1 MTLGERIKFIRKKH
15 KISQIEFANVLGVSQ
30 THISKIE
37 TGKDNPS
44 SKLLYCISDL
54 FNVNVEW
61 IKSGTGEMCTDD
73 FELTMAEIT
82 LSFNKLLE
90 HSDEFEEIT
99 LLTALEQMSEIFQI
113 IKKLPNNISPHAY
126 LSFSNYIESIY
137 KLMVYLNVL
146 TSEILSSKN
155 IGKKVDEIF
164 EVTDLYSA
172 KANEALESMKDLFLG
187 AGEERNNS

>member
-1 MTLGERIKFIRKKH
+1 MTLGERIKLIRKKH
-15 KISQIEFANVLGVSQ
+15 QISQIDFAHVLGVSQ

-44 SKLLYCISDL
+44 SKLLYYISDQ

-61 IKSGTGEMCTDD
+61 IKSGIGEMCTDD
-73 FELTMAEIT
+73 SGLTMAEIT

-90 HSDEFEEIT
+90 RSGEFEEIT
-99 LLTALEQMSEIFQI
+99 LLTALEQLSETFQI
-113 IKKLPNNISPHAY
+113 IMKLPTTLSPYDY
-126 LSFSNYIESIY
+126 LSFSNYIESLY
-137 KLMVYLNVL
+137 KLLVHLNVL
-146 TSEILSSKN
+146 TSEILSSEN
-155 IGKKVDEIF
+155 IGKKIDEIF

-172 KANEALESMKDLFLG
+172 KANEALESMKNLFLE

>member
-1 MTLGERIKFIRKKH
+1 MTLGERIKLIRKKH
-15 KISQIEFANVLGVSQ
+15 QISQIDFAHVLGVSQ

-44 SKLLYCISDL
+44 SKLLYYISDQ

-61 IKSGTGEMCTDD
+61 IKSGIGEMCTDD
-73 FELTMAEIT
+73 SGLTMAEIT

-90 HSDEFEEIT
+90 RSGEFEEIT
-99 LLTALEQMSEIFQI
+99 LLTALEQLSETFQI
-113 IKKLPNNISPHAY
+113 IMKLPTTLSPYAY
-126 LSFSNYIESIY
+126 LSFSNYIESLY
-137 KLMVYLNVL
+137 KLLVHLNVL
-146 TSEILSSKN
+146 TSEILSSEN
-155 IGKKVDEIF
+155 IGKKIDEIF

-172 KANEALESMKDLFLG
+172 KANEALESMKNLFLE